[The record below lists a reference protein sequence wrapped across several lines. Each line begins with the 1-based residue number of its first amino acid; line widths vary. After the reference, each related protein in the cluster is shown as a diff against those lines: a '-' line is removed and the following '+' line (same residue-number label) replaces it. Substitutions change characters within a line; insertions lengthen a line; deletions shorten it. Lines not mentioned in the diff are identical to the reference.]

1 MSEFSQFMQGADLS
15 YNNVNEG
22 QQQTSVSAGTGFN
35 PKKILVTHHGL
46 R

>member
-15 YNNVNEG
+15 YTNVNAEE
-22 QQQTSVSAGTGFN
+22 QQTCVSTGTGFN
-35 PKKILVTHHGL
+35 PKKILVTNHGL